1 MASLY
6 IYQLK
11 KEIFDQLDVIKNS
24 LIVEADRDEPDQQK
38 IQDLHRQAYDL
49 TAQLDNFDKSNR
61 VKKKSSIE
69 WKVDDTGSVQK
80 QQKKRKVISNWD
92 ALREVQSE
100 RSSSRP
106 RAKWLQEGILVVH
119 RKSQMPIIALLGA
132 ARKEGN
138 WDKNIIYQNL
148 ICVLIDLIGHSQ
160 MQVMNLSQPNIS
172 SNHMSMYLN

>member
-1 MASLY
+1 MNRVTRKNILSAAKD
-6 IYQLK
+6 QLK

-80 QQKKRKVISNWD
+80 PQKKRKVISNWD

-119 RKSQMPIIALLGA
+119 RKSQMPMMVLSIAQSGTVQCLAGGEVKYFRDVSLRPA
-132 ARKEGN
+132 
-138 WDKNIIYQNL
+138 L
-148 ICVLIDLIGHSQ
+148 
-160 MQVMNLSQPNIS
+160 
-172 SNHMSMYLN
+172 